1 MITLGMITFSSE
13 VSDMYAFQKCL
24 FFKSHNMMAEMIDI
38 VYVLLFM
45 YNFICYHSLVAYMAK

>member
-1 MITLGMITFSSE
+1 
-13 VSDMYAFQKCL
+13 
-24 FFKSHNMMAEMIDI
+24 MAEMIDI